1 MAAVWPTF
9 GWRSRVD
16 GSRARAVQSFE
27 QALALDPGTPGAAGQ
42 LELLEEGESP
52 RLRASPAT
60 PSRRLNR
67 PGRTLR
73 ALRPHRA
80 ASPGGR
86 AAHATGSLTMLSMP
100 RAFLLFVL
108 LAVPA
113 LSAHAADKVTTI
125 PVHFTKG
132 SHSATVKGSFAG
144 YDAVHYTLAAR
155 TGQSM
160 TVKISG
166 SSNANFNVFAP
177 GDQPGQSTA
186 IGRGYVGG
194 DWTGILPANGTYTV
208 QVFQMRASA
217 RRGEK
222 VAFTLQL
229 AIDGA
234 ANMVTDATA
243 ARPTRTPPAP
253 CPAPATRASRPR
265 RAPSSSPAAPAATP
279 R

>member
-1 MAAVWPTF
+1 
-9 GWRSRVD
+9 
-16 GSRARAVQSFE
+16 
-27 QALALDPGTPGAAGQ
+27 
-42 LELLEEGESP
+42 
-52 RLRASPAT
+52 
-60 PSRRLNR
+60 
-67 PGRTLR
+67 
-73 ALRPHRA
+73 
-80 ASPGGR
+80 
-86 AAHATGSLTMLSMP
+86 MLSMP

-243 ARPTRTPPAP
+243 ARPNPHASGTLPCARYPGQPTTP
-253 CPAPATRASRPR
+253 CPFIVTRGTGGDATVTVTHPQGFKRTIVFEHGQPIRAEANQPDGPATVGASKEADLFFVRVGQERYEIPE
-265 RAPSSSPAAPAATP
+265 AVVFGG
-279 R
+279 